1 MQPEFLPE
9 NALNFPELRWLELI
23 GKLKTERR
31 HSWPTGLNG
40 PQESVADHSWRL
52 SLMPYLYSPRLSQ
65 PVDVFKCVL
74 MAAIHDLPEV
84 IAGDLPVIHQNLATR
99 SERAELELAAMIEL
113 TNKLEDPE
121 KAQYLLSLYQ
131 EYHNQNTYEGKFV
144 KALDKI
150 EAFIQHNQ
158 DPIETWLPKEKDM
171 LFQNRYLLD
180 YCEFDPFLKSLAT
193 QVLEEG
199 IAKLKAAGEDVE
211 AIRNRAQ
218 A

>member
-1 MQPEFLPE
+1 
-9 NALNFPELRWLELI
+9 
-23 GKLKTERR
+23 
-31 HSWPTGLNG
+31 
-40 PQESVADHSWRL
+40 
-52 SLMPYLYSPRLSQ
+52 
-65 PVDVFKCVL
+65 
-74 MAAIHDLPEV
+74 
-84 IAGDLPVIHQNLATR
+84 
-99 SERAELELAAMIEL
+99 MIEL

-158 DPIETWLPKEKDM
+158 DPIETWLPKEKEM

-180 YCEFDPFLKSLAT
+180 YCEFDPFLKSFAA

-199 IAKLKAAGEDVE
+199 IAKLKAAGDDVE
-211 AIRNRAQ
+211 DIRNRAQ